1 MIDCDTTSWKASF
14 QAFGSSTYV
23 CYNKRSLSHCGRSRG
38 PNRVVIV
45 KCIVSVLKY
54 DISTYAWYKTFQKNI
69 QSDIELKLTNLFLCW
84 NSRNKKY
91 AVSIRFL
98 IYKIIPN
105 LIISEIIHVKKWKRL
120 PQGESRTRM
129 FRLFFLDSFLRR
141 KRQCSLSMRRC
152 KNTFWLISPVVVNNK
167 TGILTQWDKWDSYWQ
182 VVIISSILPMLFSV
196 VTLKKRLQFWKIGDG
211 IFILDVLW
219 SFIYHTA
226 FLIQCHA

>member
-23 CYNKRSLSHCGRSRG
+23 CYNIRSLSHCGRSRG

-54 DISTYAWYKTFQKNI
+54 DISTYAWYNTFQKNI

-105 LIISEIIHVKKWKRL
+105 LIISEIIHVKN
-120 PQGESRTRM
+120 ESDCRKANQEHECSVYFSSTR
-129 FRLFFLDSFLRR
+129 FYVEKDSVLF
-141 KRQCSLSMRRC
+141 QC
-152 KNTFWLISPVVVNNK
+152 V
-167 TGILTQWDKWDSYWQ
+167 
-182 VVIISSILPMLFSV
+182 
-196 VTLKKRLQFWKIGDG
+196 
-211 IFILDVLW
+211 DVRIRFDL
-219 SFIYHTA
+219 Y
-226 FLIQCHA
+226 LL